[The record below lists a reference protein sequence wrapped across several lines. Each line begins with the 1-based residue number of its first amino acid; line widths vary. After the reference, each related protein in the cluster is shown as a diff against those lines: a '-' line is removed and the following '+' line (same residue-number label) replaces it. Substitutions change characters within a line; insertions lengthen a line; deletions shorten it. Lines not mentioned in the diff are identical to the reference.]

1 MAEKKNELAV
11 TADKFDLQTITGDFA
26 EAIAE
31 EMDGLGQIPYDRVKI
46 PSGGGLAF
54 MGPGEEFSTY
64 PKRGAGVDT
73 NAGVDLTAA

>member
-11 TADKFDLQTITGDFA
+11 TADKFNLQTITGDFA

-46 PSGGGLAF
+46 PSGGGLVF
-54 MGPGEEFSTY
+54 MVPGEDEDRK
-64 PKRGAGVDT
+64 P
-73 NAGVDLTAA
+73 LPPAAPQP